1 MDLFHYNLRYPAPD
15 PEDDLPERYRAIRQ
29 METNPPATDIPA
41 SALQRIRAKAERLM
55 AARERRETVLIFL
68 RAGAAELLLG
78 AMLVRGLRAAGLQT
92 EYLISREISSPLSM
106 TVKNAAEIELTDADL
121 VVSTMLFTSDNHA
134 ARELEAYGMEILCL
148 KEEADSSFGYTALP
162 DAVSAYSLLCELF
175 GSAGLRIPEDLQPFA
190 AMAMLARHETRT
202 NEYGKLITEGLEWKN
217 HSVFPCFRCLSAD
230 QLYLFLNECILAEH
244 QEEAM
249 QFLLTDDSDTAEG
262 LVSGFDSC
270 SYFQEILDS
279 AIEYWSSEQSVGDV
293 LIARIPSDCMGKT
306 PEAVACLAEKLN
318 RVIILRPERSAGH
331 RTSRT
336 QLMTVGFPSRDL
348 LEEFEETVAQSG
360 SAMLLECSD
369 RSAAVFSSAGKTV
382 DADQEL
388 ITLQLKQLAS
398 GLSTTTPAPLHT
410 IDLEI
415 GQDELIPES
424 WNELQSF
431 GPFASDAPEPL
442 FLCRNLKLLKLS
454 RDPEKPETLNVLF
467 GLSEF
472 PGETIEGVGMDL
484 GDFSEILPTGISV
497 DAVCRLRVRQIQEE
511 PFLFLDLEQILHEPV
526 YTPGSTL
533 DEDELY
539 LSGLVTIPEILEEYS
554 IEEDLLI
561 PTAAELN
568 KIYRCL
574 QQIHSSG
581 SQWMFTDISLLTPL
595 AASRTGMEI
604 SPFKMARALDILSE
618 AGAIE
623 VWRPGAGRILL
634 RVTSNPRIRPLSQTT
649 AYRTMMNQL
658 QNHPE

>member
-1 MDLFHYNLRYPAPD
+1 
-15 PEDDLPERYRAIRQ
+15 
-29 METNPPATDIPA
+29 METNPPATNIPA
-41 SALQRIRAKAERLM
+41 STLQRIRAKAERLM

-106 TVKNAAEIELTDADL
+106 TFKNAAEIELTDADL
-121 VVSTMLFTSDNHA
+121 IVSTMPFTSDNHA

-244 QEEAM
+244 QDEAM

-279 AIEYWSSEQSVGDV
+279 AIEYWSCEQSVGEV

-306 PEAVACLAEKLN
+306 PEAVVCLAEKLN

-331 RTSRT
+331 RTFRT

-398 GLSTTTPAPLHT
+398 GLSATTPAPLHT

-484 GDFSEILPTGISV
+484 GDFSEILPTGIS
-497 DAVCRLRVRQIQEE
+497 
-511 PFLFLDLEQILHEPV
+511 V